1 MTRAVGR
8 RREDARRSPFRVAGP
23 RRPPVRSRPRR
34 DGRGRWDGRGE
45 WDGDPVHSGDRGSVR
60 ARVCCAPFP
69 LLRPSTLHCTRRRG
83 AAEGEGAQ
91 QTEKGA
97 ADGKRRS
104 GRPDA
109 RLPRIRGSSW
119 REGLSMRITL
129 GGGLLIVE
137 TYCPGRPCIRLSAL
151 APIPG
156 PFWRERSDEMHSRRT
171 LPDRAARKMRRGT
184 PAMTPPLLAG
194 QAMDA
199 LSRPEGWG
207 RSWAAAPPM
216 RLASCPP
223 TSRETPQ

>member
-1 MTRAVGR
+1 MRAGR
-8 RREDARRSPFRVAGP
+8 LSESPGRAARRSVRV
-23 RRPPVRSRPRR
+23 
-34 DGRGRWDGRGE
+34 RGE
-45 WDGDPVHSGDRGSVR
+45 TGGANDAEEANGTATPFTTMTTGPS
-60 ARVCCAPFP
+60 APASAAP
-69 LLRPSTLHCTRRRG
+69 LSLCYAPRPSTVREEEAQRRVR
-83 AAEGEGAQ
+83 ERSRREEAQ
-91 QTEKGA
+91 QTT
-97 ADGKRRS
+97 RR
-104 GRPDA
+104 P
-109 RLPRIRGSSW
+109 PRIRGSSW
-119 REGLSMRITL
+119 CEGLSMRITL
-129 GGGLLIVE
+129 GGGLLIVG
-137 TYCPGRPCIRLSAL
+137 TYCPGRPCIRLFAP

-156 PFWRERSDEMHSRRT
+156 PFWRERPDEMHSRRT